1 MSNML
6 GVLSPKRI
14 GAIYVWIAL
23 IILFSIL
30 SPYFA
35 EYATVSQVLNQYA
48 VTGLIALGLL
58 LPLAAGIYDL
68 LVGSVVGLAGMTAA
82 WFLRNVSDNP
92 FLAIAAGLC
101 AALIVGLINSVVL
114 LVLRVDSFIGTL
126 ATSSIVTALVVA
138 ISNNNVITFDPN
150 GPFSELLAINNVFD
164 LRLPVAMWLVVVLIL
179 AYVMEATAFGR
190 RMYAIG
196 FDQEVARLGG
206 IRVDR
211 MRMLS
216 LLASSFLAGL
226 AGVCAS
232 AALSAG
238 DPSVG
243 PGYLLAA
250 FAAAFLG
257 ATQFRRG
264 RFNPWGT
271 LVAVLLLGSA
281 NVGLLL
287 SGSPTWGPDIFA
299 GALLIVAVALTH
311 SHTKFLRRFRRR
323 KPGPLEGAPS
333 SDAGD
338 SSLVADGV
346 TAPGVAAVIDK
357 DRA

>member
-1 MSNML
+1 MRD
-6 GVLSPKRI
+6 VLSPKRI
-14 GAIYVWIAL
+14 GAIYVWIGL
-23 IILFSIL
+23 IIFFSIR

-48 VTGLIALGLL
+48 VTGLVALGLL
-58 LPLAAGIYDL
+58 LPLAAGLYDL
-68 LVGSVVGLAGMTAA
+68 SVGAVVGLAGMTAA

-101 AALIVGLINSVVL
+101 AALIVGLINSFVL

-126 ATSSIVTALVVA
+126 ATSSIITAFVIA
-138 ISNNNVITFDPN
+138 MSNNNVITFDPN
-150 GPFSELLAINNVFD
+150 GPYSSLLAVNNVFD
-164 LRLPVAMWLVVVLIL
+164 LTLPVAIWLVVVLLL
-179 AYVMEATAFGR
+179 AYLMEATAFGR
-190 RMYAIG
+190 RLYAIG
-196 FDQEVARLGG
+196 FDEQVARLGG

-216 LLASSFLAGL
+216 LLASSLLAGL
-226 AGVCAS
+226 AGICAS

-238 DPSVG
+238 DPSAG
-243 PGYLLAA
+243 PSYLLAA

-287 SGSPTWGPDIFA
+287 IGSPTWSPAIFA
-299 GALLIVAVALTH
+299 GGLLIVAVALTH
-311 SHTKFLRRFRRR
+311 SHTKFLSTFRRR
-323 KPGPLEGAPS
+323 KPRAPDDSPNGAPVS
-333 SDAGD
+333 
-338 SSLVADGV
+338 ADGV
-346 TAPGVAAVIDK
+346 SAPGVAVISEK
-357 DRA
+357 DRT